1 MFEVIFSK
9 MSSKYMSMEK
19 VWIQQFF
26 PLKHLGRVQILP
38 LLKLYVCY
46 NRCTVDAAKKR
57 SGAGLYSSGVAPRIL
72 RLFRWCMFMTLIN
85 T

>member
-1 MFEVIFSK
+1 
-9 MSSKYMSMEK
+9 MSSKYVNMEK

-26 PLKHLGRVQILP
+26 RLKYLESVQILP

-46 NRCTVDAAKKR
+46 NRCTVDAAKKTNV
-57 SGAGLYSSGVAPRIL
+57 AGLYSSGVAPKIL
-72 RLFRWCMFMTLIN
+72 RSFRSCMFMTLIN